1 MHDILEARSPYG
13 LIHEAVS
20 LITTVEGINAALLS
34 QHRTT
39 TCQKIDDVMAILT
52 KDIQTAQGDDTL
64 RCVCLGPLVKLCAQV
79 KGEASIAHIVQ
90 AEQQA
95 LILLDTAQGHIQVF
109 VRKITEQPASAH
121 TSPAP
126 VPPKPLVKKV
136 HPLRPAA
143 LVKTTYLETRQDADE
158 FLDAL
163 KRELDQALARGE
175 RIHIR

>member
-1 MHDILEARSPYG
+1 MQDILEAPRPYG
-13 LIHEAVS
+13 LIHEAVG
-20 LITTVEGINAALLS
+20 LITTVEDVNIALLA
-34 QHRTT
+34 QHRTAA
-39 TCQKIDDVMAILT
+39 CQKLDDVMATLT
-52 KDIQTAQGDDTL
+52 KDMEAAQGDDAL
-64 RCVCLGPLVKLCAQV
+64 RSVCLGPLAKLCAQV

-95 LILLDTAQGHIQVF
+95 LALLDTAQGHIQAF
-109 VRKITEQPASAH
+109 VRKVTEQPASAH

-126 VPPKPLVKKV
+126 VPPKLVVKKV

-143 LVKTTYLETRQDADE
+143 LVKTTYLETQQDADE

-175 RIHIR
+175 RVHIR

>member
-1 MHDILEARSPYG
+1 
-13 LIHEAVS
+13 
-20 LITTVEGINAALLS
+20 VEDVNAALLS

-39 TCQKIDDVMAILT
+39 TCQKIDDVMATLT
-52 KDIQTAQGDDTL
+52 RDIEVAKGDDAL
-64 RCVCLGPLVKLCAQV
+64 RSVCLGPLVKLCAQV

-95 LILLDTAQGHIQVF
+95 LTLLDTAQGHIQAF
-109 VRKITEQPASAH
+109 VRKVTEQPASAH

-126 VPPKPLVKKV
+126 ASPQPVVKKV
-136 HPLRPAA
+136 HPLRPVA
-143 LVKTTYLETRQDADE
+143 LVKTTYLETQQDADE

-175 RIHIR
+175 RVHIR